1 MSAVTLPGAGPED
14 GLPRPP
20 WECFDPADA
29 RAVQPIVER
38 LGYLGEFF
46 QVLANVPGATPA
58 FLDYAKLLK
67 GALGDRRTELIA
79 LAVCGALEASYE
91 RIQHERLAQRLGL
104 GLDWIAAASLRPQ
117 ANPAALDAADQ
128 RVLALAVA
136 VAGARWDD
144 ARHCCAELARHD
156 GAAVA
161 TAALVQATRYVSI
174 ASLCHTLQLT
184 LPVGS
189 LFASAD
195 NA

>member
-1 MSAVTLPGAGPED
+1 MNAATHHAVLPGD
-14 GLPRPP
+14 GLARQP
-20 WECFDPADA
+20 WERFDPADVQ
-29 RAVQPIVER
+29 AVQPIVER

-58 FLDYAKLLK
+58 FLDYAKVLK

-79 LAVCGALEASYE
+79 LAVCGAMDASYE

-104 GLDWIAAASLRPQ
+104 GLDWIAAASQRPG
-117 ANPAALDAADQ
+117 ADPAALDAADR
-128 RVLALAVA
+128 RVLALALA
-136 VAGARWDD
+136 VAGVRWDE
-144 ARHCCAELARHD
+144 ARQCCAELARHD

-189 LFASAD
+189 VFAAAD